1 MPTFL
6 QACMVSARLTFAF
19 GNLSTLCLPCLLPTS
34 DMLFC
39 LRRMVIAVVGAAG
52 HEPGSF
58 HDRHAAQQGCHDDP
72 DLAAVCTGV
81 L

>member
-1 MPTFL
+1 
-6 QACMVSARLTFAF
+6 
-19 GNLSTLCLPCLLPTS
+19 
-34 DMLFC
+34 
-39 LRRMVIAVVGAAG
+39 MVIAVVGAVG

-72 DLAAVCTGV
+72 DPAAVCTGV